1 MKLTELFKSIADTIR
16 NCNPQAEPKIK
27 AIDFPEA
34 IVRACEESEVT
45 GYNIGLT
52 EGKESMIDRSKVIEK
67 TANGNPA
74 VIIDASEIPHTVGVK
89 VVNNRNLVDLD
100 RAITPNFSQGLNK
113 SINAD
118 GTINLRGTLSETYSY
133 YDGYNDIFIPSGT
146 TITISSYFDTN
157 FSEACLG
164 IVLRTKEGKI
174 LVQGNALKNGQSTT
188 VTLTEDI
195 TNASMVWRLPGAT
208 KGSYIELNNIRCQV
222 EIGSTATEYVP
233 FVNVSGLS
241 VAKYGKNLFD
251 LDKGINRIL
260 SQGLTKSKNS
270 DGTINLRG
278 NIEQNYTY
286 YEGYELLIPKGRT
299 ITISSYFDTTYDGA
313 CLGIVLY
320 DTEGKVVIQ
329 GNALTNGKSTSITLA
344 NDIAKAS
351 VVWRLPNCPSGTYIE
366 INNIKCQLEIGS
378 VTEYEPYMKET
389 YTTNSNG
396 EFECESLSPNMT
408 FVCDSIV
415 DIKVNY
421 RKSWGMQTEY
431 NRFWNCITKNNTRT
445 DYQRAFYNWTDEFI
459 HPPFVIKPTN
469 IQYCF
474 FDMPNFRKLEK
485 QFFDFSTVTM
495 ADSAFGNNLQL
506 ETIEDCGLPAIN
518 QSDLFIG
525 DTKLET
531 IELIRV
537 NENCTFSSDNWASCK
552 ALKNIVFEGVIG
564 QNINFRSSSLL
575 TTKSLLSILKAL
587 SKDSTYANGKTVTF
601 NSSSRAVIE
610 ADTACSEQLTQAIS
624 AGWTVAYA

>member
-67 TANGNPA
+67 TANGNP
-74 VIIDASEIPHTVGVK
+74 VYIDDASEIPHTVGVK

-113 SINAD
+113 SFNAD

-164 IVLRTKEGKI
+164 IVLKTKEGKI
-174 LVQGNALKNGQSTT
+174 LFQGNTLKNGQSTT

-195 TNASMVWRLPGAT
+195 TNASIVWRLPGAT
-208 KGSYIELNNIRCQV
+208 KGSYIELNNIGCQV
-222 EIGSTATEYVP
+222 EIGSMATEYVP
-233 FVNVSGLS
+233 
-241 VAKYGKNLFD
+241 Y
-251 LDKGINRIL
+251 
-260 SQGLTKSKNS
+260 NS
-270 DGTINLRG
+270 PAVG
-278 NIEQNYTY
+278 
-286 YEGYELLIPKGRT
+286 
-299 ITISSYFDTTYDGA
+299 
-313 CLGIVLY
+313 
-320 DTEGKVVIQ
+320 
-329 GNALTNGKSTSITLA
+329 
-344 NDIAKAS
+344 AS
-351 VVWRLPNCPSGTYIE
+351 VRLSENGT
-366 INNIKCQLEIGS
+366 
-378 VTEYEPYMKET
+378 T
-389 YTTNSNG
+389 YTTDENG
-396 EFECESLSPNMT
+396 GFECESISPNMT
-408 FVCDSIV
+408 FTCDDVV
-415 DIKVNY
+415 DIEVDY
-421 RKSWGMQTEY
+421 WKSWGMQTEY

-445 DYQRAFYNWTDEFI
+445 DYQRAFYNWTDEYLR
-459 HPPFVIKPTN
+459 PPFVIKPTI

-474 FDMPNFRKLEK
+474 FEMPNFRKLEK
-485 QFFDFSTVTM
+485 QYFDFSIVTSV
-495 ADSAFGNNLQL
+495 DGAFRNNPQL

-518 QSDLFIG
+518 QSGLFIG

-537 NENCTFSSDNWASCK
+537 NENCTFSSANWSGCK

-564 QNINFRSSSLL
+564 QSINFQYSPLL

-601 NSSSRAVIE
+601 NTASKAVIE
-610 ADTACSEQLTQAIS
+610 ADTACSEQLALAVS
-624 AGWTVAYA
+624 AGWTIAYV